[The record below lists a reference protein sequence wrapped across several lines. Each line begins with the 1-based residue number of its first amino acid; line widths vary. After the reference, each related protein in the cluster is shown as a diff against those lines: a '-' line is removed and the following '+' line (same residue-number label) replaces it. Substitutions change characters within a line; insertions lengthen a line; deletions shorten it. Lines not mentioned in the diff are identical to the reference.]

1 MSGGGETRTI
11 TCLCGWGT
19 KSSPRESDGKFKIH
33 LKRCE
38 LARKSLGNRPLNLL
52 NQSNGV
58 VNGEN
63 GMVISRNGN
72 LVTKPSMPSIILMDG
87 KEVKTSLTT
96 LEVTRLQQQQLKECK
111 E

>member
-1 MSGGGETRTI
+1 MSGAGGESRTI

-38 LARKSLGNRPLNLL
+38 LARKALGNRPLNHC
-52 NQSNGV
+52 NGV
-58 VNGEN
+58 VNGR
-63 GMVISRNGN
+63 GMFKTRNGN
-72 LVTKPSMPSIILMDG
+72 LVAKPSIPSMVIMDG
-87 KEVKTSLTT
+87 KEVKTDLTVV
-96 LEVTRLQQQQLKECK
+96 EIQRLQQQLKECK